1 MCIVKSMQNKMKY
14 FKYIAM
20 VVIALAICTTIS
32 CERDDICPES
42 TPTTPRLIIDF
53 YDVSIQENS
62 KNVFGLVAV
71 GVGNDNVL
79 DGYAIVNTNN
89 IILPLKTDSTATQYI
104 IYKEY
109 TYDDND
115 TPDDETDDVIGGNP
129 DLITIN
135 YSTELVFVS
144 RACGYKTIFNNVTI
158 SIEDD
163 GDNWILSRE
172 SINDNQSVEDETATH
187 FNLFH

>member
-129 DLITIN
+129 DVITIN